1 MSGGRRIIACVRGR
15 NREVDRVS
23 GIRILNRLAKRTNQ
37 IVLCVDDIDRAGVQ
51 FNATEQSQGK
61 SGGYDSLSHRCTGDY
76 RE

>member
-61 SGGYDSLSHRCTGDY
+61 SGGYDSPSPQVTGDY